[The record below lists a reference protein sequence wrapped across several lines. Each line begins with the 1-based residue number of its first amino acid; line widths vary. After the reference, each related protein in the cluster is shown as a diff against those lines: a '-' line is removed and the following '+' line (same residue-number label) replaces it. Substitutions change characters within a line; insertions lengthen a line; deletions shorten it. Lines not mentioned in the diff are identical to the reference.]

1 MNHPTERTETYY
13 SLLHQLWIIYSLV
26 SEIFYMKNPVL
37 IYGKKGGGGGGG
49 GGGCDVTDI
58 KTTWAS
64 PVANI
69 PLTAYGVLFFSI

>member
-13 SLLHQLWIIYSLV
+13 SLLHQLWIIYTLV

-37 IYGKKGGGGGGG
+37 IYGRKGREGKGG
-49 GGGCDVTDI
+49 CEETDI